1 MKKLLAMMAVVAT
14 VMSLASCSQ
23 EKSIYQEQTKYLPVV
38 LQGSNKWS
46 ILNVETG
53 EVVAKD
59 VWVNAPSPVVDDMF
73 WVYNDKNRIDIYNV
87 ANCKEPVNK
96 DVYGSATCY
105 SGGYAIVSK
114 PGEPLQVID
123 KECNTV
129 AQLSPSILT
138 ASMFS
143 NERSVVHTDLDRYGY
158 IDATGDTV
166 IAANLGYA
174 AGFNEDDVA
183 LVSFSEASDSAKVLS
198 VIDKSGKKL
207 YDFDSEKYQEIF
219 YTIWET
225 LAERYGDR
233 ADRVAFEL
241 LNEVTEARFL
251 PAWKRISRE
260 CVRRIRF
267 FAPDTIILLGSYN
280 WNSARTV
287 PELDAPYDDKVVY
300 NFHFYEPHAFTH
312 QGAYWMP
319 ELRDKRMAYADCG
332 ASEAWFED
340 FLAPAV
346 EKAKKENCEL
356 YCGEFGVI
364 DVVPPEEAVKW
375 FKDLHAVFER
385 HDIAHAMW
393 TWKQMDFGLIDA
405 RMDGVRDALLELL

>member
-1 MKKLLAMMAVVAT
+1 MLKELGFKKGVNLGGWF
-14 VMSLASCSQ
+14 SQ
-23 EKSIYQEQTKYLPVV
+23 CDYSEDR
-38 LQGSNKWS
+38 
-46 ILNVETG
+46 LNNFITEADFKQIAALGFDHVRIPI
-53 EVVAKD
+53 D
-59 VWVNAPSPVVDDMF
+59 
-73 WVYNDKNRIDIYNV
+73 YNVIQNPDGTMRPEGLRRIDAALALCDKYGLKTV
-87 ANCKEPVNK
+87 LDLHKTPGYSFDAEEKE
-96 DVYGSATCY
+96 
-105 SGGYAIVSK
+105 
-114 PGEPLQVID
+114 
-123 KECNTV
+123 
-129 AQLSPSILT
+129 
-138 ASMFS
+138 
-143 NERSVVHTDLDRYGY
+143 
-158 IDATGDTV
+158 
-166 IAANLGYA
+166 
-174 AGFNEDDVA
+174 AGF
-183 LVSFSEASDSAKVLS
+183 
-198 VIDKSGKKL
+198 
-207 YDFDSEKYQEIF
+207 FDSEKYQEIF